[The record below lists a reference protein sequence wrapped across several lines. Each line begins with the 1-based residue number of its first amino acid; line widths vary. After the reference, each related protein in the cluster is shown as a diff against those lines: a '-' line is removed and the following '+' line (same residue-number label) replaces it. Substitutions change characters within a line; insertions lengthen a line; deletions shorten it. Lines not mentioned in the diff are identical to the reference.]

1 MTYHTP
7 VLLNESVDGLEIN
20 PEGIYVDATFGGG
33 GHSRGIIQR
42 LKTGRL
48 IAFDQDEDAE
58 RNVIKD
64 ERFLFI
70 NQNFRYLRNNLR
82 YHGIQFIDGLLADLG
97 VSSHHLDVPERGF
110 SFSHRG
116 ELDMRMN
123 RGASLTARKVLNSYG
138 EEELQR
144 IFSFYGEIRNSKKLA
159 NLIIHVRREKEIREI
174 PQFVEL
180 IAPCIPVKHES
191 KYLAKVFQALRIEV
205 NRELDCLN
213 ELLMQCVDLIK
224 KNGRLVMIT
233 YHSLEDRMVK
243 NFIRSGNVNGLL
255 NKDFYGNIEVPFAPV
270 NKKVIVPGATE
281 IRRNSRARSAKL
293 RIALKVR

>member
-7 VLLNESVDGLEIN
+7 VLLNESVDGLAVN

-33 GHSRGIIQR
+33 GHSREIIQR

-82 YHGIQFIDGLLADLG
+82 YHGIQSIDGLLADLG

-123 RGASLTARKVLNSYG
+123 RRASLTAGKVLNSYS
-138 EEELQR
+138 EEELQG
-144 IFSFYGEIRNSKKLA
+144 IFSSYGEIRNSKKLA
-159 NLIIHVRREKEIREI
+159 HRIIQVRGEGTIEGVQ
-174 PQFVEL
+174 QFIEH
-180 IAPCIPVKHES
+180 IGHCIPVKHES
-191 KYLAKVFQALRIEV
+191 KYLAKLFQALRIEV
-205 NRELDCLN
+205 NRELECLN
-213 ELLMQCVDLIK
+213 ELLMQCVNLIK
-224 KNGRLVMIT
+224 KDGRLVMIT

-243 NFIRSGNVNGLL
+243 NFIKSGNVDGLL
-255 NKDFYGNIEVPFAPV
+255 DKDFYGNIEVPFAPV
-270 NKKVIVPGATE
+270 NKKVIVPGAAE

-293 RIALKVR
+293 RIARKVI

>member
-33 GHSRGIIQR
+33 GHSREIIQR

-70 NQNFRYLRNNLR
+70 NQNFRYLRNNLK
-82 YHGIQFIDGLLADLG
+82 YHGIQSIDGLLADLG
-97 VSSHHLDVPERGF
+97 VSSHHLDVQERGF

-116 ELDMRMN
+116 GLDMRMN
-123 RGASLTARKVLNSYG
+123 RRASLTAGKVLNSYS
-138 EEELQR
+138 EEDLQG
-144 IFSFYGEIRNSKKLA
+144 IFSSYGEIRNSKKLA
-159 NLIIHVRREKEIREI
+159 HQIIQARRERTVEEVQ
-174 PQFVEL
+174 QFVEL
-180 IAPCIPVKHES
+180 IGPCMPAKHES

-213 ELLMQCVDLIK
+213 ELLVQCVDLIK
-224 KNGRLVMIT
+224 KEGRLVMIT
-233 YHSLEDRMVK
+233 YHSLEDRIVK
-243 NFIRSGNVNGLL
+243 NFIRSGNADGLL
-255 NKDFYGNIEVPFAPV
+255 DKDFYGNIKVPFAPV

-293 RIALKVR
+293 RIARKVI